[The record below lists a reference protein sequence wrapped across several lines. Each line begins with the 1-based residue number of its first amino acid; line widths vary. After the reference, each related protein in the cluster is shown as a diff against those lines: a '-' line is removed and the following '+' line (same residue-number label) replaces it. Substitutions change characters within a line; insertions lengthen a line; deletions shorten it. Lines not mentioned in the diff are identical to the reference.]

1 MSIERWSTFER
12 GSKKAMPSD
21 EQDQTSPQ
29 ADRLSRKL
37 DRMQTGQPSPVHDGD
52 TEDLANLARLLMEHL
67 DKEQPDPEFRHQL
80 KQDLIAP
87 GPRVVNLP
95 RRTGPRRY
103 PVPALFGALTIVLVA
118 SAVTGW
124 MVWADHSDRPDDTVG
139 NLARFASA
147 SPTAVS
153 ATGALVTASSLA
165 TLEPALARTRT
176 SATIAEQGH
185 PGGDPAPTNEQE
197 AVEEAAQQ
205 PPSQI
210 ERAIVDLPPVD
221 AQHVELGALA
231 TVAAPVGDSPAHL
244 SFSHAIDP
252 ATVVLD
258 QLAVAYQFSSPYVD
272 AKFILRSVQE
282 FLGIETEIEQRDRGG
297 RTVYALSSPGGSVNF
312 TWSPETG
319 AFSCTLPAPYSTET
333 VHELG
338 DAAIEWLNE
347 FGFPVDSAGARPVIQ
362 TNGDGQTFVHVP
374 LGESQL
380 PNPAVGHPMSITLVV
395 DSENRIVSVSGY
407 WIEVTDQS
415 EVTLVTAEQ
424 AWQRLLS
431 GGGYWPQG
439 SDPHAAGE
447 FVAEQFA
454 VSYMLTSSK
463 RPKKGLALQPVIA
476 ITGVFFPEDG
486 SDSYTTTVYVQ
497 GMSDRS

>member
-1 MSIERWSTFER
+1 
-12 GSKKAMPSD
+12 MPSD
-21 EQDQTSPQ
+21 EQDQTSNQ
-29 ADRLSRKL
+29 ADRLSRKI

-52 TEDLANLARLLMEHL
+52 TEDLADLARLLMEQL
-67 DKEQPDPEFRHQL
+67 DEDQPDPEFRLRL
-80 KQDLIAP
+80 KQDLVEP

-95 RRTGPRRY
+95 RRSGPRRY

-124 MVWADHSDRPDDTVG
+124 MVWVDHSEQSEDTVG
-139 NLARFASA
+139 SLARFASA

-153 ATGALVTASSLA
+153 ATGAIVTASGLA
-165 TLEPALARTRT
+165 TLEPAIARTRT
-176 SATIAEQGH
+176 SAAMPDQEQADGE
-185 PGGDPAPTNEQE
+185 PAPTNEQE
-197 AVEEAAQQ
+197 ALEESAQQ
-205 PPSQI
+205 PPAQF

-221 AQHVELGALA
+221 ARHVELGALA
-231 TVAAPVGDSPAHL
+231 TVAAPVGESLRDL
-244 SFSHAIDP
+244 SFSHAVDP

-258 QLAVAYQFSSPYVD
+258 HLGTAYQFSSPYVD

-282 FLGIETEIEQRDRGG
+282 FLGIETEIQQRERGG
-297 RTVYALSSPGGSVNF
+297 RTVYALSSPEGSVNF

-333 VHELG
+333 VEELG
-338 DAAIEWLNE
+338 EAAIEWLSD
-347 FGFPVDSAGARPVIQ
+347 FGFPVNSTGVRPVIQ
-362 TNGDGQTFVHVP
+362 TNDDGQTFVHVP

-407 WIEVTDQS
+407 WLEVTDQS
-415 EVTLVTAEQ
+415 DVVLVTAEQ
-424 AWQRLLS
+424 AWQRVLS
-431 GGGYWPQG
+431 GGGYWPEG
-439 SDPHAAGE
+439 LDPEDAGE
-447 FVAEQFA
+447 FVAEQFE
-454 VSYMLTSSK
+454 VSYMLTSAE

-476 ITGVFFPEDG
+476 ITGIFFPEDG

-497 GMSDRS
+497 GMSDQS